1 VTKLHGINS
10 RDLHRKEIYAQDEIS
25 YLVRNPKMEYYVII
39 YNLKNNKNL
48 NDNEDLIRFVA
59 LTNEGLFREL
69 QNRKNE
75 FSLIDTSFLKLP
87 QDIKISYAMDNFSK
101 VITTGE
107 YVDIKNKKKSF
118 NAKSIYP
125 NLDFKYTNNS
135 KKMEII
141 KFEELENKLIKYNE
155 EFVLVDRDVAQLYG
169 VETREINQAV
179 LNNLDK
185 FPEGYIVELK
195 NEEKI
200 ELIKKFDRFNKL
212 KHSTVN
218 PKVFTEKGLY
228 MLATIIKSKVATQTT
243 IKIIETF
250 AKVKE
255 LSRNINDIMK
265 TDDENIQKNLASK
278 SNKILEDIIEI
289 EDEILSNDEDGEVI
303 ETTTKFEFNLGF
315 AKVSRSI
322 KKIKK

>member
-1 VTKLHGINS
+1 
-10 RDLHRKEIYAQDEIS
+10 
-25 YLVRNPKMEYYVII
+25 
-39 YNLKNNKNL
+39 
-48 NDNEDLIRFVA
+48 
-59 LTNEGLFREL
+59 
-69 QNRKNE
+69 
-75 FSLIDTSFLKLP
+75 
-87 QDIKISYAMDNFSK
+87 
-101 VITTGE
+101 
-107 YVDIKNKKKSF
+107 
-118 NAKSIYP
+118 
-125 NLDFKYTNNS
+125 
-135 KKMEII
+135 MEII

-169 VETREINQAV
+169 VETRDINKAV
-179 LNNLDK
+179 ANNPEK
-185 FPEGYIVELK
+185 FPEGYI
-195 NEEKI
+195 I
-200 ELIKKFDRFNKL
+200 ELNEDEKKELVENFHRFNKL

-289 EDEILSNDEDGEVI
+289 EDEILSNDEDGEDGEVI